1 MTRDPAASDPYLKI
15 QFNTEVMPTQMRA
28 SEFLECS
35 GYYRRTC
42 LHWHSQGDVIPI
54 QSDNREAVIAFIKGC
69 QGDDMRLNDWEKARD
84 VMRLCDRWQVPTLK
98 DKVITLLMSD
108 HGALASF
115 LSDAYDPSN
124 ADVAHPI
131 FDFWPHFLQFCQER
145 RFQLLQCLGVRTLHR
160 ICSNHRDLICQ
171 NMSAVFP
178 FFVHALDE
186 DRNVS
191 LLFDIFEAD
200 NFDNDQIRTLI
211 RHRNY
216 CGTNLTRE
224 LFRAV
229 LDLRER
235 SKDLDSANQ
244 TIARQ
249 ERTIRHLKGQ
259 LTSARTMIHQLNR
272 GIGQSQSSRS
282 PSQRSPAPNPAQLR
296 QIPDGIIAKLT
307 RACGGNVHD
316 KGIVLVTASSEDA
329 GRKPAHIVDLD
340 GDNYFRSRDVAKSWI
355 RWEFKNPVSL
365 VAYAMR
371 SCAGFGMGFSHPSSW
386 ELQGSNDGTTWNVL
400 DRRENNDD
408 LNGAGLIAKFRFNQA
423 PSGKFRFIQLVQ
435 TGPNHAGN
443 DALVLSAV
451 EMFESA

>member
-15 QFNTEVMPTQMRA
+15 QFNTEVMPIGIRA

-35 GYYRRTC
+35 GRYRRTC
-42 LHWHSQGDVIPI
+42 FSWHSQGDVIPI

-69 QGDDMRLNDWEKARD
+69 QGDDMDLDWEKARD
-84 VMRLCDRWQVPTLK
+84 VMCLCDDWQVPTLK
-98 DKVITLLMSD
+98 DKVITFLMSNHD
-108 HGALASF
+108 ALSSF
-115 LSDAYDPSN
+115 LSNAYETSN
-124 ADVAHPI
+124 IGVARPI
-131 FDFWPHFLQFCQER
+131 FDFWPPFLQCCQER
-145 RFQLLQCLGVRTLHR
+145 RFQLLQGLGVQTLHR
-160 ICSNHRDLICQ
+160 FCSNHRDLICQ

-178 FFVHALDE
+178 FFVDALNK

-191 LLFDIFEAD
+191 LLFDIFEAA
-200 NFDNDQIRTLI
+200 NFTDDQIRTLI
-211 RHRNY
+211 GHRNY
-216 CGTNLTRE
+216 CGTKRE
-224 LFRAV
+224 LFRDV
-229 LDLRER
+229 LDFREG
-235 SKDLDSANQ
+235 SQVLDSAKQ

-435 TGPNHAGN
+435 TGPNHLGN
-443 DALVLSAV
+443 DALALSAV